1 MYQIL
6 KLHIIVLTYLYY
18 AESRSLVKY
27 DDCVFWELDTQNLMT
42 GEKIGHRNIAFSK
55 YF

>member
-18 AESRSLVKY
+18 AESSSLVKY